1 MNEYTIYIFLFNFIL
16 QLVKYKY
23 YILDAKEE
31 SVLEFSSKEEFEEK
45 KNELKISKIA
55 LEDTEE
61 YK

>member
-16 QLVKYKY
+16 QLVKDKY

>member
-1 MNEYTIYIFLFNFIL
+1 M
-16 QLVKYKY
+16 
-23 YILDAKEE
+23 LDAKEE